1 MLDSSRHRLLDA
13 YGRDF
18 WEAARKSLAALWDA
32 QGWLWHGFEVEGLD
46 NIPTDG
52 PALIVFYHGA
62 IPIDFYY
69 VMSKYILY
77 KGRLI
82 RCVGD
87 RFLFKIPG
95 EF

>member
-1 MLDSSRHRLLDA
+1 M
-13 YGRDF
+13 
-18 WEAARKSLAALWDA
+18 
-32 QGWLWHGFEVEGLD
+32 VGLD
-46 NIPTDG
+46 NIPETG

-69 VMSKYILY
+69 VLSKCILF

-95 EF
+95 TLTLTNSINLTHTSTNRLCVIKIQDGRY